1 MKNVFY
7 LIAIVVAFLPSCT
20 NISNASVEDIQKACE
35 KEDWNTAKEM
45 CDAYMKKD
53 RTNPVVFKCLGDA
66 YLGLKDSAF
75 AQYSYDQAIALDSM
89 YVDAM
94 VGSAD
99 VLMNG
104 GSAPLAISRLRT
116 QMEYIPDNAKLHNAL
131 GCAFRADGNDNEAQ
145 ANFEKAVLIDPHYV
159 SARRNLAVVQIYNRD
174 LDDAILNL
182 ETALDEN
189 PDQADVYNYMALAYA
204 YKSEPEEAEK
214 LFLKSISIDGKYL
227 PAIENL
233 AYHYEHNGDLVK
245 AKKYYEKAAD
255 LGSENA
261 TNILK
266 NNMFDKNG
274 GHPMN

>member
-1 MKNVFY
+1 MKKVFF
-7 LIAIVVAFLPSCT
+7 LIAIVVAMLSSCK
-20 NISNASVEDIQKACE
+20 NISDATVEDIQKACE
-35 KEDWNTAKEM
+35 KEDWNTTKEM
-45 CDAYMKKD
+45 CEAYMKKD
-53 RTNPVVFKCLGDA
+53 RSNPVVYKCLGDA
-66 YLGLKDSAF
+66 YYGLKDSAF

-104 GSAPLAISRLRT
+104 GDASLAISHLRA

-131 GCAFRADGNDNEAQ
+131 GCAFRLEENDAEAQ
-145 ANFEKAVLIDPHYV
+145 ANFERAVQLDPHYV
-159 SARRNLAVVQIYNRD
+159 TARRNLAIMQIDNRD

-189 PDQADVYNYMALAYA
+189 PNQADVYNYMALAYA
-204 YKSEPEEAEK
+204 YKSNPEEAEK
-214 LFLKSISIDGKYL
+214 LFLKSISIDDKYL

-233 AYHYEHNGDLVK
+233 AFHYKHNGNLDK
-245 AKKYYEKAAD
+245 AKKYYEKAAK

-261 TNILK
+261 EHILK
-266 NNMFDKNG
+266 NSIFKK
-274 GHPMN
+274 